1 MVNKIVIVVVIAVV
15 AFIVLAGIIGGGSK
29 SNQGDKVTEIT
40 QSQAE
45 KVCQDAAFIRKYTP
59 ESVSLISITKYTPVL
74 MDYDD
79 TTKNFS
85 WSGKNND
92 TGDTVRFSCNVKVID
107 GKVTPISLAIDGESV
122 YTRD

>member
-1 MVNKIVIVVVIAVV
+1 MVNKIVIVAVLAVV
-15 AFIVLAGIIGGGSK
+15 AFIVLAGIIGGNK

-45 KVCQDAAFIRKYTP
+45 KACQDAAFIRKYTP
-59 ESVSLISITKYTPVL
+59 ESVSIISITKYTPVL
-74 MDYDD
+74 IDYDN